1 MVSEEKKELSS
12 LMEKKYK
19 LVPPDGGWGYL
30 VAISAIISFSTTT
43 AFGGC
48 FGMMY
53 DDFISSV
60 SLNSASVTLLMGIFS
75 ASVALAGFFTSA
87 LLNIMSMR
95 KLAFV
100 SSLIFAC
107 GTLGTVIM
115 TTPIMFFLTAGMCQG
130 AGLGV
135 MFNLSCTIVNEY
147 FIEKRVLVM
156 SFVQTATGV
165 IAMIAPIFV
174 KWSLE
179 NYGSKGTLLLIGGI
193 SLNIFVAVLLMQ
205 PVQWHMKKVPIEA
218 TEKTELNNLLEVE
231 GKEEDRAETPIL
243 KLSDLTDLE
252 GTTTKETLDK
262 YFDIPEKGKK
272 KSGLRK
278 AIESV
283 IDTSLIKTFL
293 FSCSSFGPALSIA
306 ADGIYIVMVPP
317 CLYSMGW
324 SQESVAMAITLYGFG
339 DLATRVL
346 FTGISKWMYK
356 IGIQKI
362 YVIGVAIA
370 VLSRI
375 GMIWSNSQIVI
386 LVYFAFMGVAHC
398 SIAVLS
404 PLVIAEAVPPEKFT
418 SAMGFYLLLF
428 GVLSM
433 SIGPA
438 VGAIRDI
445 TNSYSSAFYAVISLY
460 ALICVLWPIEMVIK
474 SRKQRRRVEK
484 EDYGSSEL
492 KKELK

>member
-1 MVSEEKKELSS
+1 MVSKEKQEGFN

-43 AFGGC
+43 AFAGC

-53 DDFISSV
+53 DDFINSV
-60 SLNSASVTLLMGIFS
+60 SLNSASVTLLMGIFCM
-75 ASVALAGFFTSA
+75 AIAFAGFFTSA

-115 TTPIMFFLTAGMCQG
+115 TTPIMFFLTAGVFQG
-130 AGLGV
+130 IGLGI
-135 MFNLSCTIVNEY
+135 MYNLSCTIVNEY
-147 FIEKRVLVM
+147 FTEKRVLVM

-165 IAMIAPIFV
+165 NAMIAPIFV

-193 SLNIFVAVLLMQ
+193 SLHNFVAVMLMQ
-205 PVQWHMKKVPIEA
+205 PVRWHMKKVPLEI
-218 TEKTELNNLLEVE
+218 TEKTELKNLLEVE
-231 GKEEDRAETPIL
+231 ENKADRAETPIL
-243 KLSDLTDLE
+243 KLSEITDFE
-252 GTTTKETLDK
+252 GTTTKETLEK
-262 YFDIPEKGKK
+262 YFDIPDKGKK
-272 KSGLRK
+272 KSGIRK
-278 AIESV
+278 VIESV

-293 FSCSSFGPALSIA
+293 LSCSSLGPAVCA
-306 ADGIYIVMVPP
+306 TADGIYIVMVPQY
-317 CLYSMGW
+317 LYSMEW
-324 SQESVAMAITLYGFG
+324 SQENVAMAITLYGFG

-356 IGIQKI
+356 LGIQKI
-362 YVIGVAIA
+362 YVFGVAIA
-370 VLSRI
+370 ALSRT
-375 GMIWSNSQIVI
+375 GMLWSNSTIVI
-386 LVYFAFMGVAHC
+386 LVYFTLMGVAHC
-398 SIAVLS
+398 SIAVLM
-404 PLVIAEAVPPEKFT
+404 PLVVTDAVAPEKFT
-418 SAMGFYLLLF
+418 SAMGFLQLLS

-433 SIGPA
+433 GIGPA

-445 TNSYSSAFYAVISLY
+445 TNSYASAFYALISFY
-460 ALICVLWPIEMVIK
+460 ALICVLWPIEMIIK
-474 SRKQRRRVEK
+474 SRKQRRK
-484 EDYGSSEL
+484 I
-492 KKELK
+492 